1 MGIIG
6 CMGDLLEHKRLKRV
20 LLWRLCSIILTLIV
34 TFLITGDLI
43 ESSYLTLVLNILLIT
58 GHYIFETLWE
68 NYHSK

>member
-34 TFLITGDLI
+34 TFLITGNLI

>member
-1 MGIIG
+1 MKIPQ

-34 TFLITGDLI
+34 TFLITGNLI

>member
-1 MGIIG
+1 
-6 CMGDLLEHKRLKRV
+6 MGDLLEHKRLKRV

-34 TFLITGDLI
+34 TFLITGNLI